1 MKFRTLALAA
11 VGALF
16 LSFPSL
22 AQTGS
27 LEGTVKGED
36 GKPLANALIK
46 IERKDIKG
54 NYKVKTKKKGDFFH
68 AGLPLGMYRVILEV
82 DGRDRDFVDNIRV
95 TLGDPTPV
103 NFDMQAQKQRAEA
116 LQKAAES
123 GTLTKEQARE
133 MSAEQREAIEKQMK
147 ERAEA
152 MRKNKALNDAFTEGT
167 AAMQAKNFEGAVA
180 GFQKAAAEVDP
191 NTPDASQK
199 KNVGVVYA
207 QLAEA
212 YIGLANTKTGA
223 EQEAAL
229 GKGFEAYKTAIAAV
243 DAAEYHNNYALA
255 LVKAKKIPE
264 AQAELTK
271 AAQLDPPKAG
281 QYYYNLGAV
290 LTNSGQGDAAS
301 QAFQQ
306 AIQADPNYAEAY
318 YQYGVSL
325 MAKAQVGAD
334 GKVTP
339 APGTKEALEKYLA
352 LKPDGANAESAK
364 GMLAMM
370 DTKLD
375 TTYKNPAAPDPAAAK
390 KGKKK

>member
-82 DGRDRDFVDNIRV
+82 DGKDRDFVDNIRV

-123 GTLTKEQARE
+123 GTLTKDQARE
-133 MSAEQREAIEKQMK
+133 MSAEQREAIERQMK

-199 KNVGVVYA
+199 KNVGVVNTLSLRNRTA
-207 QLAEA
+207 SACLARGTGWYTVPGWPA
-212 YIGLANTKTGA
+212 YLVNWYTPPTT
-223 EQEAAL
+223 
-229 GKGFEAYKTAIAAV
+229 TATWFISRA
-243 DAAEYHNNYALA
+243 HCP
-255 LVKAKKIPE
+255 I
-264 AQAELTK
+264 
-271 AAQLDPPKAG
+271 
-281 QYYYNLGAV
+281 
-290 LTNSGQGDAAS
+290 SS
-301 QAFQQ
+301 
-306 AIQADPNYAEAY
+306 
-318 YQYGVSL
+318 S
-325 MAKAQVGAD
+325 
-334 GKVTP
+334 
-339 APGTKEALEKYLA
+339 
-352 LKPDGANAESAK
+352 
-364 GMLAMM
+364 
-370 DTKLD
+370 
-375 TTYKNPAAPDPAAAK
+375 
-390 KGKKK
+390 